1 MILKHPGIW
10 VIALSSAFI
19 YITRYAIAGW
29 GVLFLQKQHG
39 FGLEDASQ
47 IIAFSAIFGILGTVL
62 AGWLSDRVFK
72 GYRIKPTIL
81 SGILCS
87 LSLFLFLFV
96 GGSFVMN
103 IIYVS
108 LFSLSVGVLYCI
120 VAGLMAVDIV
130 PRKATGAALGVVGI
144 SSYIAAGLQDI
155 VSGYLIEGYTV
166 VENGVDVYDFGPV
179 SYFWLAA
186 SVISFVVPVLN
197 WKKMK
202 GQQQVSHQG

>member
-1 MILKHPGIW
+1 
-10 VIALSSAFI
+10 
-19 YITRYAIAGW
+19 
-29 GVLFLQKQHG
+29 
-39 FGLEDASQ
+39 
-47 IIAFSAIFGILGTVL
+47 
-62 AGWLSDRVFK
+62 
-72 GYRIKPTIL
+72 
-81 SGILCS
+81 
-87 LSLFLFLFV
+87 
-96 GGSFVMN
+96 MN

-202 GQQQVSHQG
+202 GQQQV